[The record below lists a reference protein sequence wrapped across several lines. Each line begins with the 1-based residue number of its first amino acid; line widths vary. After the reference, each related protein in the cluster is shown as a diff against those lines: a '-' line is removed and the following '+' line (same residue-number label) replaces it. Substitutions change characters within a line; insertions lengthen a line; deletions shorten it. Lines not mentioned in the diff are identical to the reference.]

1 MDANIDL
8 KPKISRGKKNKFVV
22 EENVGAIQWPQECAA
37 CGKPVEI
44 YDENPDEIGS
54 FMNNFK
60 VIPPKVPY
68 CQACYSKV
76 KNTKKLD
83 TAVLFLGFIFGIP
96 LGILFAYSGYIMA
109 EKITKTEIMCMGIM
123 GVLGLLAG
131 IYIVRFIIRGPVK
144 AIFRN
149 RYIEYVEFDN
159 KNERLSD
166 KLSVWFLEIK
176 IPNKTYSEKFVILN
190 SVQLNKK

>member
-22 EENVGAIQWPQECAA
+22 EENVDAIQWPQECAA
-37 CGKPVEI
+37 CGKPVEK
-44 YDENPDEIGS
+44 YDENLDEIGS

-60 VIPPKVPY
+60 AIPPKVPY

-83 TAVLFLGFIFGIP
+83 TAVLFLGFIFGSP
-96 LGILFAYSGYIMA
+96 LGILFAYSVYITA

-144 AIFRN
+144 LIFNN
-149 RYIEYVEFDN
+149 RYVDYVAFDYVDVKISEN
-159 KNERLSD
+159 N
-166 KLSVWFLEIK
+166 SVSNLKIT
-176 IPNKTYSEKFVILN
+176 IPNKQYAAKFAALN
-190 SVQLNKK
+190 SVKPKA